1 MSFSR
6 KMIEPLRIL
15 SDYYFLIVSLHSDR
29 DEKLFVAHMR
39 LFIVVFFRFLPC
51 SRCSLSYSW
60 LSDNLKSGRKL

>member
-29 DEKLFVAHMR
+29 DEKLFVAHMC

-51 SRCSLSYSW
+51 CRCSL
-60 LSDNLKSGRKL
+60 